1 MQVTK
6 ARHTKVAKFLNQMKK
21 EEKEL
26 QDKKKQQLKEEIKR
40 NQLAANVE
48 RNQQEI
54 AKMMNNH
61 FVKKIQDHNNLS
73 FRIQQT
79 KPRSKGLS
87 KHMADRFVL
96 ENTIGLFK
104 GAWFY

>member
-1 MQVTK
+1 MLDM
-6 ARHTKVAKFLNQMKK
+6 F
-21 EEKEL
+21 
-26 QDKKKQQLKEEIKR
+26 
-40 NQLAANVE
+40 AANVE

-54 AKMMNNH
+54 AKNMKNQL
-61 FVKKIQDHNNLS
+61 VKQIQEQNNLS